1 MKLTPENKA
10 AWLEALDTHS
20 KGKGSLVKMNT
31 NYSSSYCCLGVAGK
45 VLLGASDE
53 DLEKQS
59 HYLTEV
65 YRCEMQGGIAFAFQ
79 ANRTFLKE
87 VLTQKITDNMDLS
100 EYAANFYSAHLE
112 SNQHRP
118 NSDTVERFLG
128 YMNDRTDTFEEIK
141 YVINT
146 YL

>member
-1 MKLTPENKA
+1 MIKLNDDDKRV
-10 AWLEALDTHS
+10 WLDALDTHS
-20 KGKGSLVKMNT
+20 KAKSSLVEMNT
-31 NYSSSYCCLGVAGK
+31 DSSYSYCCLGVAGK

-53 DLEKQS
+53 ELEKQS
-59 HYLTEV
+59 YYLTEAK
-65 YRCEMQGGIAFAFQ
+65 RGMEFAFQ

-87 VLTQKITDNMDLS
+87 VLTQKITDNLSLS